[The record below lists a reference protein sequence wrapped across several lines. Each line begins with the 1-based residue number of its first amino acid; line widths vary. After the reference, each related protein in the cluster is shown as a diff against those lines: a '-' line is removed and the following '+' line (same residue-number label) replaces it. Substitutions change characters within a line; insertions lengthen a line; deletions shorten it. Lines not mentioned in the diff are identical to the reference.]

1 MILKDYFGT
10 NTSFGLF
17 ITILVIF
24 ILSILMVKVVIVEKG
39 GSVKDSVVK
48 DLTEDRI
55 VWTIVT
61 GWKSG
66 SSNSPISD
74 DGLAILIDEIMTNL

>member
-1 MILKDYFGT
+1 MNSKILNRLCTMFQSSPQLIEDSNLLQQAINGTFGVDIKDINFT
-10 NTSFGLF
+10 N
-17 ITILVIF
+17 
-24 ILSILMVKVVIVEKG
+24 
-39 GSVKDSVVK
+39 VK
-48 DLTEDRI
+48 DLTEDKI